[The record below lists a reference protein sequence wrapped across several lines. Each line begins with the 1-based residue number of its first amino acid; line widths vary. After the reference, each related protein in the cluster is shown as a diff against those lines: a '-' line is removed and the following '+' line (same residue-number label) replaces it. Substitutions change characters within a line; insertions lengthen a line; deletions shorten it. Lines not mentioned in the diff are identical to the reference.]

1 MKVPGAP
8 DTKQKFILGRKKFWS
23 LFMWLQYTMNAYK
36 QHNVVAYLVYR
47 FRRLQMQ
54 NIYMQHVNVYEDEH
68 EDRVWK
74 GEREKVQVSTTYMK
88 DKNTTCS
95 HAYIQTQ
102 HSTKSTKLGK
112 SQKKSM
118 KE

>member
-1 MKVPGAP
+1 M
-8 DTKQKFILGRKKFWS
+8 
-23 LFMWLQYTMNAYK
+23 
-36 QHNVVAYLVYR
+36 VYR
-47 FRRLQMQ
+47 EKTPNA

-112 SQKKSM
+112 SQKKINERVT
-118 KE
+118 KILLAKQ